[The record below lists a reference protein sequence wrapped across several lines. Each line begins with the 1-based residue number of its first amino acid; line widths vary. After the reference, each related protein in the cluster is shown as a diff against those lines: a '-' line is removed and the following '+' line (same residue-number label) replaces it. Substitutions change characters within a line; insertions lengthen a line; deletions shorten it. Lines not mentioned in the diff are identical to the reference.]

1 MKRIVLIISMFLVI
15 ILLMNNKS
23 IEEIKIPNE
32 SIRIRIIANSNSKE
46 DQEIKKVV
54 KRAVQNE
61 LSGMLKEATTIDE
74 VRDIL
79 NNNLGDIEY
88 TVSKTLQRDKNS
100 TNFDVDFGNNY
111 FPKKVYKGV
120 NYDSG
125 FYESIVISLGESKG
139 DNWWCVLFPPLCLMD
154 EEEENI
160 DKVEYKSFV
169 KEVIDK
175 YFLNK

>member
-1 MKRIVLIISMFLVI
+1 MKRIVLIIGAFLVI
-15 ILLMNNKS
+15 VLMMNNKS
-23 IEEIKIPNE
+23 VEEIKIPNE

-46 DQEIKKVV
+46 DQETKKKV
-54 KRAVQNE
+54 KKAVQNE
-61 LSGMLKEATTIDE
+61 LSGMLKDATTIDE
-74 VRDIL
+74 VRNVL

-88 TVSKTLQRDKNS
+88 TVTKTLQKERNTTK
-100 TNFDVDFGNNY
+100 FDVNFGNNY

-125 FYESIVISLGESKG
+125 FYESIVINLGESKG

-154 EEEENI
+154 EDEENI